1 MSAARG
7 RVVTTVVALL
17 TFAAPLVGAGAG
29 ASLADVKRLYEAASF
44 ENALTVLGELDA
56 EAEASPDAF
65 EYRAL
70 CLVALGRSSEAQAVV
85 DALVVKVPTFVP
97 TGDDTSPR
105 FVALLNDARRRLLAD
120 ITKRLFNDAREQ
132 FRAKN
137 QVAARQQF
145 EQVLRLTDD
154 GSWGETSEAEDLRTL
169 AAAFLEVVN
178 AIVTPVDE
186 SPSTAAESRSSAP
199 EPVTLPAATT
209 IGVSI
214 PPPPQRVNLQLP
226 VAIEQ
231 AMPKWR
237 PTDVVT
243 AQRHF
248 TGAVRVRIGK
258 DGRVTS
264 ADIEVATDPAYDKEL
279 LEAAKSW
286 RYRPGQRNGEP
297 IEMEK
302 LVTYSLRVY

>member
-1 MSAARG
+1 MSAARR

-17 TFAAPLVGAGAG
+17 AFAPPLVGAGA
-29 ASLADVKRLYEAASF
+29 SLDDVKKLYEAASF

-65 EYRAL
+65 QYKAL
-70 CLVALGRSSEAQAVV
+70 CLVALGRASEAQAVV
-85 DALVVKVPTFVP
+85 DALVGKAPTFTP
-97 TGDDTSPR
+97 AGDEISPR
-105 FVALLNDARRRLLAD
+105 FVVLLNDARRRLLPE
-120 ITKRLFNDAREQ
+120 ITRRLFNDAREQ

-137 QVAARQQF
+137 QATARQQF

-154 GSWGETSEAEDLRTL
+154 GSWEEASEAEDLRTL
-169 AAAFLEVVN
+169 ASAFLELVN
-178 AIVTPVDE
+178 ASVKPVE
-186 SPSTAAESRSSAP
+186 ASFPTAAEPPSSGP
-199 EPVTLPAATT
+199 DPITLPPATH

-214 PPPPQRVNLQLP
+214 PPPPRRVNLKAP
-226 VAIEQ
+226 VVIEQ

-237 PTDVVT
+237 PTDAVT
-243 AQRHF
+243 AQRRF
-248 TGAVRVRIGK
+248 TGAMRVRIGK

-264 ADIEVATDPAYDKEL
+264 AEIEVATDPAYDKEL

-286 RYRPGQRNGEP
+286 RYTPGQRDGEP